1 MRRTARRAEGW
12 LPVVRPGLSGRE
24 FSAVAVSGPVSEVR
38 RLAAKEGRNPSRLD
52 VILRVYP
59 TKEATVEQVVEA
71 IVGTER
77 DTEVEHVFVDLMEVA
92 TGVDEA
98 LEVAYRIRNCPATSV
113 PRSHDAVSPP
123 IREPIDHLRER
134 RPDRRIAG
142 PHVSRKTRTI
152 AGEET

>member
-12 LPVVRPGLSGRE
+12 LPVLRPELSGRE

-77 DTEVEHVFVDLMEVA
+77 ETEVEHVFVDLMEVA
-92 TGVDEA
+92 TGVD
-98 LEVAYRIRNCPATSV
+98 VAYRIRNCPATSD